1 MSEHHLMV
9 IGTDRVD
16 AAEATEVLS
25 PYNGRVLGTVPTGT
39 TEHIDAAVAAARER
53 LSFLLPPPDRS
64 WL

>member
-25 PYNGRVLGTVPTGT
+25 PYNGRVLGTVPMGCLLYTS
-39 TEHIDAAVAAARER
+39 DAADE
-53 LSFLLPPPDRS
+53 
-64 WL
+64 